1 MVLSRSWQVGT
12 VCYDREHRQRMIG
25 TVWPGLN
32 KCYWRKYETAFSTS
46 KWQPFWKCQNIKQ
59 NFNLTS
65 NMRRSSQIMPEKE
78 FCVVMSSMTSQG
90 DLKVALYSCLGE
102 VGSGSKLQGRM
113 PWTAQLGCP
122 VLKASGRVQYSP
134 VGLGDKSPMITG
146 QHTAGGSVSQLT
158 KLSPWLTLSTKE
170 ITTSFWHYNKWFWFY
185 LIILWV
191 YIISLTQ

>member
-25 TVWPGLN
+25 TVWPGLD
-32 KCYWRKYETAFSTS
+32 KCYWRKYQTDFSTS

-102 VGSGSKLQGRM
+102 VGSGSKLQGHM

-122 VLKASGRVQYSP
+122 VLKASGRVISP
-134 VGLGDKSPMITG
+134 PW
-146 QHTAGGSVSQLT
+146 SQA
-158 KLSPWLTLSTKE
+158 ST
-170 ITTSFWHYNKWFWFY
+170 
-185 LIILWV
+185 
-191 YIISLTQ
+191 QQGAQ